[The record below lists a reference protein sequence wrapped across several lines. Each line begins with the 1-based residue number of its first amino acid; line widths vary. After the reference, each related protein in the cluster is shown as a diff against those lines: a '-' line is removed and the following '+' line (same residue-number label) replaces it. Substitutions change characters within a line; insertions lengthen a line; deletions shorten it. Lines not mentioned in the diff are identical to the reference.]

1 MNKRYGIGNKTIKI
15 ISCLLTLV
23 LFGLAVSFQ
32 NSAMAGATAEQEDIN
47 EDLTISAEAD
57 GKKPEI
63 NAENPDELDGVIERE
78 VKANEKSDRI
88 DPPVEK
94 QDSDD
99 PNELAEYFPAVLE
112 DPIPLPSSF
121 SQGSMFKLMGTGL
134 QDTIQVFKTADR
146 TRDASGKTTG
156 CRTFEVTLRIT
167 GTPQAAPVDVVLV
180 LDRSG
185 SMGDSTGSYGYNKI
199 AQAPSNNGSYYVKV
213 DGNYRS
219 LTHVS
224 GSGANSVWIYGSS
237 PSYRYVKWDFNGDDN
252 APGSSSSSNPTA
264 KPFYVR
270 GSTRMHHA
278 KEAAINFACKVL
290 GPDGIPGSRVS
301 IVSYSGPSITSGYG
315 NQNQART
322 DIGLTNNLTSVVN
335 AINGLSASGGTNTQA
350 GFLQAKSVMQA
361 GNPNHNK
368 VVIMF
373 TDGLPTASNGNR
385 YAETTSQT
393 HVHVTS
399 AIAAGKSIFED
410 GIADVFTVGLLQN
423 MTSNQRSLAQYILN
437 ATQNKGYYEAPN
449 AEDLNEIFNMI
460 SQELAYS
467 ATNAVV
473 VDKIGDN
480 FNLIEDSLPD
490 GVTYNPNTREIAW
503 SPGTIVNEAEIKY
516 IIKAKPEFEGGTAK
530 TNEYAKLTY
539 TNILGES
546 GKVKDFP
553 VPTVNVPAKLTLTLT
568 DAVIS
573 LGESIALGSGTD
585 PAGENYMGISGGD
598 GDGVTYTYEWRVKG
612 SQEVLSN
619 QRHPKVSPTEDTTY
633 QLTVTDSNGCK
644 ATAEMKVTV
653 RKTVSVTIVKRVTGN
668 FGDLSRE
675 FNFKVTVGGKSEEF
689 KLIHNG
695 SKTLNNVLENAVITL
710 EETNADGYDV
720 TVTASGINDPI
731 EAENGVYTI
740 QVAQMSGN
748 MTITVTNH
756 KDVDIV
762 TGIYLDYLPYIIILA
777 VIIAGIAVI
786 LVRKYRISSED

>member
-224 GSGANSVWIYGSS
+224 GSGANSVWRYGW
-237 PSYRYVKWDFNGDDN
+237 PSYQYVKWDFNGDDN

-301 IVSYSGPSITSGYG
+301 IVSYSGPSTTSGDG

-399 AIAAGKSIFED
+399 AIAAGKSIFVD

-423 MTSNQRSLAQYILN
+423 MTSNQRSLALYILN

-490 GVTYNPNTREIAW
+490 GVTYNPNTREITW

-516 IIKAKPEFEGGTAK
+516 VIKAKPEFEGGTAK

-568 DAVIS
+568 NAVIS
-573 LGESIALGSGTD
+573 LGDSIALGSGTD

-598 GDGVTYTYEWRVKG
+598 GDGSYIYEWRVKG
-612 SQEVLSN
+612 SQEVFSN
-619 QRHPKVSPTEDTTY
+619 KRNPEVSPTEDTIY
-633 QLTVTDSNGCK
+633 QLTITDSNGCK

-740 QVAQMSGN
+740 QVAQMSGD

-762 TGIYLDYLPYIIILA
+762 TGIFLDSIPYIIILA
-777 VIIAGIAVI
+777 VVIAGIAVI
-786 LVRKYRISSED
+786 LVRKYKISSQD